1 VYVREITLERKYVY
15 AAALCFLVAVAAL
28 LVLYNNLS
36 SVDATLGSAVVSH
49 VGLHRAEGAQ
59 TYFLL
64 VVTVK
69 NPSRVP
75 VTMSFEEI
83 TFRINGTEYPSVDLG
98 SNPVT
103 LGPRETRGIE
113 RLVLV
118 TGSPVGFQEE
128 GTERYLLETIWVL
141 KGTTRSLGLQSSG
154 RKTLENTT
162 GWWYQIGS

>member
-1 VYVREITLERKYVY
+1 LERKYVY
-15 AAALCFLVAVAAL
+15 AAALCFLVALAAL

-59 TYFLL
+59 TYFFL
-64 VVTVK
+64 VVSVK
-69 NPSRVP
+69 NPSLVP
-75 VTMSFEEI
+75 VTMSF
-83 TFRINGTEYPSVDLG
+83 
-98 SNPVT
+98 
-103 LGPRETRGIE
+103 
-113 RLVLV
+113 
-118 TGSPVGFQEE
+118 E